1 MFTRLLAVSIAAA
14 TLLLT
19 GCQTTT
25 TQGYLSSDKRDQQ
38 PIDCRTDPPTPP
50 SLCYVQVDPSR
61 PQWVSEYIRVNRGGV
76 VHLWL
81 PDGWEYVEPGIK
93 FKTAAGVSALDCS
106 EHALRIVRCKLT
118 DSAQSDVKYEYAINV
133 KGKSPYD
140 PFVWPR

>member
-1 MFTRLLAVSIAAA
+1 MFSRLLAVSIAAA

-25 TQGYLSSDKRDQQ
+25 TTMGYQPPDKRDQQ
-38 PIDCRTDPPTPP
+38 PYECAPTD
-50 SLCYVQVDPSR
+50 CYVQVDPSR

-81 PDGWEYVEPGIK
+81 PDGWEYGEPGIT
-93 FKTAAGVSALDCS
+93 FKTAAAANALDCS

-118 DSAQSDVKYEYAINV
+118 NSAQSDAKYGYTINV

-140 PFVWPR
+140 PFFWPR